1 MTSTHVQLTNV
12 DRLRIITIN
21 NPKKNNALNKAAYV
35 ALTRALNEA
44 AIDDTVTV
52 VAITGAGSYFSAGND
67 LSAVLLEDDFEA
79 ARDRSLNLVRDM
91 VQAFIRF
98 PKLLVAVVNGPS
110 IGIAATIIP
119 LCDVAYAAESVNRTH
134 LLNIIISIYYC
145 LLQ

>member
-1 MTSTHVQLTNV
+1 MASEHIQFTNV
-12 DRLRIITIN
+12 GRLRIITIN

-35 ALTRALNEA
+35 ALTRGLNEA

-52 VAITGAGSYFSAGND
+52 VAITGAGSYYSAGND

-119 LCDVAYAAESVNRTH
+119 LCDVAYASESVNKT
-134 LLNIIISIYYC
+134 LFLCIISTYRF
-145 LLQ
+145 LQL